1 MTINEQVVSI
11 LIMALSGLI
20 IGAII
25 DCTRFSLSALS
36 QKSILKRMGYGV
48 ELTVWA
54 LLGALTFYILFTI
67 KGGEWRLVDPLAQI
81 LGLFLYE
88 SVFQRYFRFV
98 GRVIVILIIKPIIAI
113 IKFIKYII
121 ITTIKLVIRIILI
134 LLLPFYKI
142 YNKFLK
148 KHFQKFS
155 TKIRKIRRTIFKK
168 R

>member
-11 LIMALSGLI
+11 LIMTLSGLLV
-20 IGAII
+20 GAIV

-36 QKSILKRMGYGV
+36 QKSIIRRMGYGV
-48 ELTVWA
+48 ELIVWA

-81 LGLFLYE
+81 LGIFLYE
-88 SVFQRYFRFV
+88 SVFQKYFRFI
-98 GRVIVILIIKPIIAI
+98 GRVFIILVIKPIIAI
-113 IKFIKYII
+113 IKFIRFLII
-121 ITTIKLVIRIILI
+121 GTIKLVIRIILI
-134 LLLPFYKI
+134 ILLPFYKI

-148 KHFQKFS
+148 KHFKKFY
-155 TKIRKIRRTIFKK
+155 TKVRRTIFKK

>member
-11 LIMALSGLI
+11 LIMVLSGLLV
-20 IGAII
+20 GAIV

-36 QKSILKRMGYGV
+36 QKSILRRMGYGV
-48 ELTVWA
+48 ELIVWA

-81 LGLFLYE
+81 LGIFLYE
-88 SVFQRYFRFV
+88 SVFQPVFRFV
-98 GRVIVILIIKPIIAI
+98 GRVFIFLIIKPIIAF
-113 IKFIKYII
+113 IKFIRFLIVG
-121 ITTIKLVIRIILI
+121 TIRLVIRIILI

-142 YNKFLK
+142 YNKFIK
-148 KHFQKFS
+148 KHLQKLY
-155 TKIRKIRRTIFKK
+155 TKVRRSFFKK

>member
-11 LIMALSGLI
+11 LIMVLSGLI

-48 ELTVWA
+48 ELIVWA

-81 LGLFLYE
+81 LGIFLYE
-88 SVFQRYFRFV
+88 SVFQRYFRFI
-98 GRVIVILIIKPIIAI
+98 GRVFILLVIKPIIAI
-113 IKFIKYII
+113 IKLIKNII
-121 ITTIKLVIRIILI
+121 FHTIRLVIRIILI
-134 LLLPFYKI
+134 ILLPFRKI

-148 KHFQKFS
+148 KHIQKNYA
-155 TKIRKIRRTIFKK
+155 KIRRTFFKK

>member
-11 LIMALSGLI
+11 LIMALSGLL

-48 ELTVWA
+48 ELIVWA

-81 LGLFLYE
+81 LGIFLYE
-88 SVFQRYFRFV
+88 SVFQPYFRFV
-98 GRVIVILIIKPIIAI
+98 GRVFIFLIIKPIIAI

-121 ITTIKLVIRIILI
+121 VSTIRLIIRIILI
-134 LLLPFYKI
+134 ILLPFRKI
-142 YNKFLK
+142 YTRFLK
-148 KHFQKFS
+148 KHIQRFS
-155 TKIRKIRRTIFKK
+155 KKYRRTFFKK

>member
-1 MTINEQVVSI
+1 
-11 LIMALSGLI
+11 MALSGLI

-48 ELTVWA
+48 ELIVWA

-81 LGLFLYE
+81 LGIFLYE
-88 SVFQRYFRFV
+88 SVFQRYFRFI
-98 GRVIVILIIKPIIAI
+98 GRVFVLLIIKPIIAI
-113 IKFIKYII
+113 IKLIKNII
-121 ITTIKLVIRIILI
+121 FHTIRLVIRIILI
-134 LLLPFYKI
+134 ILLPFRKI

-148 KHFQKFS
+148 KHIQKFYA
-155 TKIRKIRRTIFKK
+155 KIRRTFFKK

>member
-11 LIMALSGLI
+11 LIMALSGLL
-20 IGAII
+20 IGAIV
-25 DCTRFSLSALS
+25 DCTRFSLGALS

-48 ELTVWA
+48 ELIVWA

-81 LGLFLYE
+81 LGIFLYE
-88 SVFQRYFRFV
+88 SVFQRYFRFI
-98 GRVIVILIIKPIIAI
+98 GRVFVLLIIKPIIAI
-113 IKFIKYII
+113 IKLIKSII
-121 ITTIKLVIRIILI
+121 YNTIRLVIRIILI
-134 LLLPFYKI
+134 MLIPFYKI

-148 KHFQKFS
+148 KHIQKFY
-155 TKIRKIRRTIFKK
+155 TKLRRTFFKK